1 MSDDDSGIRCASLGK
16 LPSRQEQV
24 VLAKAVGARLRE
36 ARELAGMSQVYAAK
50 QLGYSNSSK
59 LAKIEGGKDSSQI
72 PMWVIKRSARLYDA
86 SIDYLLGN
94 TETMERGD
102 VDHAALRELNALIL
116 ADTERQRVRDAVAL
130 CRLRQRV
137 VTVERLVGLM
147 AEQITEADQA
157 RAKVEQSEEWQEV
170 RGGSRWAN
178 ATEQAVSTARTAVR
192 TLKRLHVE
200 ASMARLDTLQ
210 FNLILE

>member
-1 MSDDDSGIRCASLGK
+1 MPDDCGGIRCASLGK
-16 LPSRQEQV
+16 LPTRQEQA

-36 ARELAGMSQVYAAK
+36 AREFAGMSQVYAAK

-72 PMWVIKRSARLYDA
+72 PIWVIKRSARLYDV

-94 TETMERGD
+94 TETMERSD
-102 VDHAALRELNALIL
+102 VDHAALRELNALML
-116 ADTERQRVRDAVAL
+116 ADTERQRLRDAVAL
-130 CRLRQRV
+130 CGLRQRV

-157 RAKVEQSEEWQEV
+157 RARVEQSEEWQEV
-170 RGGSRWAN
+170 RGGSRWAS
-178 ATEQAVSTARTAVR
+178 ATEQAASTARTAVR
-192 TLKRLHVE
+192 SLKQLHLE

>member
-1 MSDDDSGIRCASLGK
+1 MSDDRSGILCASGGK
-16 LPSRQEQV
+16 LPSRQEQA
-24 VLAKAVGARLRE
+24 VLAKAVGARMRE
-36 ARELAGMSQVYAAK
+36 ARELAGMSQIYAAK

-94 TETMERGD
+94 SETMERSD
-102 VDHAALRELNALIL
+102 VDHAALRELTALML
-116 ADTERQRVRDAVAL
+116 ADTERQRASDTLAL

-137 VTVERLVGLM
+137 ITVERLVGLM

-157 RAKVEQSEEWQEV
+157 RARVEQLEQWQEV
-170 RGGSRWAN
+170 RGGLRWAT
-178 ATEQAVSTARTAVR
+178 ATKRALSTARTAVR
-192 TLKRLHVE
+192 TLKQFHAE
-200 ASMARLDTLQ
+200 ASMARLNTLQ